1 MEILG
6 SIQSENVVVLE
17 RERMQR
23 LMRDFIGRLRHD
35 RRWDTEN
42 VAYRVHFSRPFFGG
56 KVNSLIEFRAGGQEA
71 WYARANGA
79 DPWKAFCRAMGSL
92 KQIVM
97 EMDLREDANAKD
109 ERPNESADGL
119 AAD

>member
-6 SIQSENVVVLE
+6 SIQSENVIVQE

-23 LMRDFIGRLRHD
+23 LMRDFVSRLRKE
-35 RRWDTEN
+35 RTWGGEN

-56 KVNSLIEFRAGGQEA
+56 KVNSLIEFRAGAEEA

-92 KQIVM
+92 KQLVT
-97 EMDLREDANAKD
+97 EMDLREDGHAKND
-109 ERPNESADGL
+109 GSAE
-119 AAD
+119 

>member
-23 LMRDFIGRLRHD
+23 LMRDFIGRLQHD

-42 VAYRVHFSRPFFGG
+42 IAYRVHFSRPFFGG

-109 ERPNESADGL
+109 ERPGQPADGL
-119 AAD
+119 AAE

>member
-6 SIQSENVVVLE
+6 SIQSDNVIVQE

-23 LMRDFIGRLRHD
+23 LMREFIGNLRAD
-35 RRWDTEN
+35 RHWISDN
-42 VAYRVHFSRPFFGG
+42 IAYRVHFSRPFFGG

-79 DPWKAFCRAMGSL
+79 DPWKAFCRAMASL
-92 KQIVM
+92 KQIVT
-97 EMDLREDANAKD
+97 EMDLREKEDAKNEITTD
-109 ERPNESADGL
+109 E
-119 AAD
+119 